1 MTALTHQITSRT
13 LVAAA
18 FIVAALAGLIV
29 ALALGISATSGHSPS
44 GQGTRP
50 ASVNQPAPGPGFR
63 QPGCLACYR

>member
-29 ALALGISATSGHSPS
+29 ALALGISATSG
-44 GQGTRP
+44 QGTRP
-50 ASVNQPAPGPGFR
+50 ASVNQPAPAPGFR

>member
-18 FIVAALAGLIV
+18 VIVAALAGLIV
-29 ALALGISATSGHSPS
+29 ALALAISATSGHSPS
-44 GQGTRP
+44 GQGGRP
-50 ASVNQPAPGPGFR
+50 ASVNQPAPGAGFR

>member
-1 MTALTHQITSRT
+1 MTALTHHITSRT

-29 ALALGISATSGHSPS
+29 ALALVISATSTHSPS
-44 GQGTRP
+44 GQGGRP
-50 ASVNQPAPGPGFR
+50 ATVNQPAPGPGFR

>member
-29 ALALGISATSGHSPS
+29 ALALAISATSGHSSS
-44 GQGTRP
+44 GQGGRP
-50 ASVNQPAPGPGFR
+50 ASVNQPAPGAGFR

>member
-18 FIVAALAGLIV
+18 ILAAALAGLII
-29 ALALGISATSGHSPS
+29 ALALGISATSGHSSS
-44 GQGTRP
+44 GQGGRP